1 MEIQSNDESDESA
14 WFPVV
19 RVNECDEVKDEVS
32 SDSER
37 SAWGCCHPGTMS
49 GKIMG
54 LNETLEDQDIA
65 SKLAPYLKPG
75 RNPVRYLLLDDKKV
89 LGMAHANIFLWSHKD
104 SIIVS
109 DIDGTITK
117 SNTRGVIDTILT
129 ENYRYCHQGICEL
142 LSHLAEQ
149 PRTQVLYVTSRPIA
163 LASRTRKFLANLRQ
177 GSAQLPEGPMLGFD
191 GNLPQLLMMELIS
204 MNTHHFK
211 AEMLWKQ
218 VVQPF
223 QQVSNGSSPIFLAG
237 LGNTIMD
244 VQAYHMVG
252 IDLGKI
258 YLIDKKSQISGFD
271 KNLNQSWKKLTSTS
285 SEDRFIPS
293 TIRAPMS
300 RGWYKSRM
308 GSTFQGYSDPN
319 LLSHV
324 LTYENDSECDGN
336 ALMG

>member
-1 MEIQSNDESDESA
+1 MQSNDESDESA

-54 LNETLEDQDIA
+54 LNGTLEDQEIA

-117 SNTRGVIDTILT
+117 STTRGVIDTILT

-163 LASRTRKFLANLRQ
+163 LASRTRCSILF
-177 GSAQLPEGPMLGFD
+177 
-191 GNLPQLLMMELIS
+191 
-204 MNTHHFK
+204 
-211 AEMLWKQ
+211 
-218 VVQPF
+218 
-223 QQVSNGSSPIFLAG
+223 
-237 LGNTIMD
+237 
-244 VQAYHMVG
+244 
-252 IDLGKI
+252 
-258 YLIDKKSQISGFD
+258 
-271 KNLNQSWKKLTSTS
+271 
-285 SEDRFIPS
+285 
-293 TIRAPMS
+293 
-300 RGWYKSRM
+300 
-308 GSTFQGYSDPN
+308 
-319 LLSHV
+319 
-324 LTYENDSECDGN
+324 
-336 ALMG
+336 